1 MAREDLPAS
10 KRTRGGWVDASMV
23 EKMRTSKI
31 PAIDA
36 DGLLVFVFGFLVG

>member
-23 EKMRTSKI
+23 RTSKI